1 MKAIVCTKYG
11 SPEVLQLQKLQKP
24 VPRNNEVLIKVR
36 ATTVSSGDCRI
47 RSFQSPLLYWIPM
60 RIALGLRKPRKPI
73 LGTELSGE
81 VIAVG
86 SDVQRFQVGD
96 QIFAFTGMGLGAHAE
111 YICLPED
118 GLLATKPTNATFEE
132 AASVLFGGTAALY
145 FLRKAKIQR
154 GQKVLIFG
162 ASGSVGTSG
171 VQLAKYFGAE
181 VIGVC
186 STANVEMVKALGAD
200 HIVDYTKEDFTK
212 SQERYDVI
220 FDAVGKS
227 EKVACKKV
235 MKAKGTYVTVEG
247 SGMARV
253 RLEDVLTLKQLIESG
268 QFKAVIDRCYSL
280 EQMREAHTYV
290 EKGHKKGNVV
300 ITVK

>member
-81 VIAVG
+81 VVAVG

-118 GLLATKPTNATFEE
+118 GLLATKPTNATYEE

-162 ASGSVGTSG
+162 ASGSVGTSA

-200 HIVDYTKEDFTK
+200 HIVDYSKEDFTK

-227 EKVACKKV
+227 EKAACKKV